1 MAYHHLVLSERSQIQ
16 SLSKMGCSIRSI
28 SSILDRSPS
37 TVSRE
42 LKRNQM
48 GTPYDGDQ
56 AHRLA
61 RDRRSLAS
69 RKANKMSQHLIHQLH
84 VCLEQKWSPEQISGY
99 WKRKGIF
106 VSHSTIYQRPFNR
119 QVQHRVGVSE
129 FASLHLVT

>member
-1 MAYHHLVLSERSQIQ
+1 MAYHHFVLSERSQIQ

-28 SSILDRSPS
+28 SNILDRSPS

-48 GTPYDGDQ
+48 IAPYDGDQ

-69 RKANKMSQHLIHQLH
+69 RKANNMIMKHFIYLFVEFGI
-84 VCLEQKWSPEQISGY
+84 ISY
-99 WKRKGIF
+99 
-106 VSHSTIYQRPFNR
+106 
-119 QVQHRVGVSE
+119 
-129 FASLHLVT
+129 